1 MNGAQTQGNET
12 QLTGKINEKLDTMTD
27 DDLTVIAGTRDQPK
41 GVLQQ
46 RHGSVKEQAER
57 VLDEFMKRL
66 NP

>member
-12 QLTGKINEKLDTMTD
+12 QLTGKVNQKLDTMAD
-27 DDLTVIAGTRDQPK
+27 DDLTVIAGTRDQPQ

>member
-1 MNGAQTQGNET
+1 MA
-12 QLTGKINEKLDTMTD
+12 D

-41 GVLQQ
+41 GALQQ